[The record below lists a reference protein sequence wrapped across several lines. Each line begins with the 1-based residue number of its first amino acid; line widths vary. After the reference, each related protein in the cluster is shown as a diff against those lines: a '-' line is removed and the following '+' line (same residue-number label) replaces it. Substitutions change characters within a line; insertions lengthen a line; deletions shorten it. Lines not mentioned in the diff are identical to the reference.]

1 MLGPLIIMLGAG
13 LGAAQQAATGVPG
26 VGLGLALV
34 GVALFGAATLFTLVT
49 VPVEYDAS
57 ARAKQRLV
65 ALGITRPG
73 AEDDAVRGV
82 LNAAGLTYV
91 AAAASAILW
100 LLYYLWQL
108 GLLGGQRREE

>member
-1 MLGPLIIMLGAG
+1 
-13 LGAAQQAATGVPG
+13 
-26 VGLGLALV
+26 
-34 GVALFGAATLFTLVT
+34 
-49 VPVEYDAS
+49 
-57 ARAKQRLV
+57 
-65 ALGITRPG
+65 
-73 AEDDAVRGV
+73 V